1 VRDYAKYFS
10 KCVKGKPLLFRS
22 ARPSNTDISKFK
34 PKSKGTY
41 QRNACYL
48 KTSLNRRRNRE
59 VGIIAPQHLGNVGKL
74 AWRDS

>member
-1 VRDYAKYFS
+1 MVLLKVCERKT
-10 KCVKGKPLLFRS
+10 PLLQIGQ
-22 ARPSNTDISKFK
+22 PSNTDISKFK

-74 AWRDS
+74 A